1 MLKNPTGMKRNTSKA
16 KFMAIS
22 HQVSTALLP
31 DVSAGYCQ
39 RALVNE
45 SGIVRTQ
52 MGMHKRSEMVTVHG
66 MPCVIP
72 LVAAPAAV
80 RNQAEAPFG
89 ICIRAGQWE
98 QVQFIAWEMALIIT
112 SQTCYASNKLII
124 SLI

>member
-72 LVAAPAAV
+72 LCDSNSKWKDISCEKRKEYTEWATSL
-80 RNQAEAPFG
+80 
-89 ICIRAGQWE
+89 RA
-98 QVQFIAWEMALIIT
+98 IYNSLKN
-112 SQTCYASNKLII
+112 YKLPGKI
-124 SLI
+124 